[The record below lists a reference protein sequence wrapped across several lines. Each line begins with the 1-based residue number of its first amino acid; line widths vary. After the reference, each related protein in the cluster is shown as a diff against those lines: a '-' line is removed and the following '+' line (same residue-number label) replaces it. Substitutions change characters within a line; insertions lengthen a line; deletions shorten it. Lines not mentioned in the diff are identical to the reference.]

1 METASTRLTSILVD
15 GKLAIDAGGL
25 ACALTL
31 EEQQKLK
38 VMLLTHQHLDHIRDV
53 AIIAHLNS
61 QLIISGL
68 SNSPKVVYS
77 TAQTRE
83 ALLRHMFN
91 KRVFPDFTRL
101 PSRDHPAIVLKKIR
115 PGKPEMIEGYEV
127 RAVAMKH
134 PVPCVGY
141 QLTTKQGK
149 SLFYS
154 GDTGPGLAASL
165 KLLSPSLLITEISG
179 LREHT
184 RKITKMGHLTSETLR
199 VELIAF
205 REQKGYL
212 PPVLIIHLPPHLE
225 DAIRREVAQ
234 VAAELKADIT
244 LGHEGMTFTL

>member
-31 EEQQKLK
+31 EEQQRLR
-38 VMLLTHQHLDHIRDV
+38 VMLLTHQHLDHVRDV

-61 QLIISGL
+61 QLIIAGM
-68 SNSPKVVYS
+68 SNSAKVVYC

-83 ALLRHMFN
+83 ALLKHLFN
-91 KRVFPDFTRL
+91 KSIFPNFTRL
-101 PSRDHPAIVLKKIR
+101 PSRDHPAIVLRELR
-115 PGKPEMIEGYEV
+115 PGKPVLIEGYEV
-127 RAVAMKH
+127 RAVPMKH

-141 QLTTKQGK
+141 QLTSKQGK
-149 SLFYS
+149 SMFYS

-184 RKITKMGHLTSETLR
+184 RKITKMGHLTSATLQD
-199 VELIAF
+199 ELVAF
-205 REQKGYL
+205 RDQKGYL
-212 PPVLIIHLPPHLE
+212 PPVVIIHLPPHLE
-225 DAIRREVAQ
+225 ETIAREVAQ